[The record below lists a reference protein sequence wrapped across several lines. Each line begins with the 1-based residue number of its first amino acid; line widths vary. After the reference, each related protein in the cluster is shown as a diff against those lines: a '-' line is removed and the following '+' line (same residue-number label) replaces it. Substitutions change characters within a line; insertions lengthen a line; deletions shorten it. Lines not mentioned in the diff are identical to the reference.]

1 MAINE
6 VPPQQRP
13 ILGVGAV
20 IWNEKG
26 EIVLIRRG
34 NEPRRGEWSIPGGRV
49 EWGETILEA
58 ISREVR
64 EETGLEVEI
73 AGLIEVVDSLSRAD
87 DGGVTRHYVLVD
99 FAARTVAGELR
110 AGDDASEARWV
121 PHTELA
127 EYKLWSETL
136 RIIALSARLIE
147 R

>member
-20 IWNEKG
+20 VWNEKG

-87 DGGVTRHYVLVD
+87 DGGVARHYVLVD
-99 FAARTVAGELR
+99 FAARAVAGELR

-121 PHTELA
+121 SHAELA